1 MVEIGARRLFT
12 DKNPK
17 KCIGTEDTKPV
28 VVKFDY
34 TFARPHLGKYYFG
47 EELIHFWETFYGKIA
62 VALTTTVC
70 TFTGIEPGCLVRHSY
85 SCSSVVLLCLVE
97 KLECANK
104 WYFAVAQTK
113 EKYLI
118 AP

>member
-1 MVEIGARRLFT
+1 MAAIGNLVECFSSKEVI
-12 DKNPK
+12 
-17 KCIGTEDTKPV
+17 
-28 VVKFDY
+28 Y
-34 TFARPHLGKYYFG
+34 
-47 EELIHFWETFYGKIA
+47 FWETFYRKIA
-62 VALTTTVC
+62 IALTTTGC